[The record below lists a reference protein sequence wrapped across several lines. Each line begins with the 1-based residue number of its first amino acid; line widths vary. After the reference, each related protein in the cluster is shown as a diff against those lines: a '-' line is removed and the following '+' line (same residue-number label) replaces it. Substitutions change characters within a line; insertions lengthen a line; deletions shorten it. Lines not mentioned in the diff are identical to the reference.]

1 MEFAEDTDILALYR
15 ARDQKAISETDKKFG
30 TLCRRIA
37 QGILGSPEDAE
48 ECCNDAL
55 YRVWEAIPPAAPSNL
70 GAYCVTTVRNIAC
83 NRRAK
88 GKTQKRGSG
97 EIPAMLDELAEC
109 VPDRAANTP
118 LSALEM
124 KEMQDALNRFLGTIT
139 PEARTMFILRYWG
152 GMSITDIMKKCG
164 SGRSSVKMTLM
175 RTRNKLKAF
184 LREEDLL

>member
-1 MEFAEDTDILALYR
+1 MQIADDTDILALYR
-15 ARDQKAISETDKKFG
+15 ARDQKAIAETDKKFG
-30 TLCRRIA
+30 SLCRRIA
-37 QGILGSPEDAE
+37 QGILGSHEDAE

-55 YRVWEAIPPAAPSNL
+55 FRLWEAIPPAEPQNL

-88 GKTQKRGSG
+88 QKTAKRGNG
-97 EIPAMLDELAEC
+97 ELPVMLDELAEC
-109 VPDRAANTP
+109 VPDRASETP

-124 KEMQDALNRFLGTIT
+124 KAMTDALNRFLGTVS

-152 GMSITDIMKKCG
+152 GMGITDIMKKCG
-164 SGRSSVKMTLM
+164 AGRSSVKMTLM